1 MPLVHDAQRPGVA
14 YAGVMTS
21 SRPTGGTLFLSQLFA
36 VAGVVHLVRPQV
48 FEPMVPA
55 PIPARE
61 AVWVSGAAELACA
74 AGLLL
79 PSTRRAA
86 GTASAALLVAVFP
99 ANVKMAGDAWR
110 LRRRTSSGSVRVGAA
125 VARLPLQWPLIRL
138 AWRAARGRG

>member
-1 MPLVHDAQRPGVA
+1 
-14 YAGVMTS
+14 MTS

-36 VAGVVHLVRPQV
+36 VSGVVHLVRPQV

-79 PSTRRAA
+79 PSTRRVA